1 MVVVVT
7 DHPEFKSIDLG
18 RLGSVMRRRVLVDG
32 RRVFDPYEA
41 YRCGFRYYGVGF
53 GRAWR
58 I

>member
-7 DHPEFKSIDLG
+7 DHPEFRGIDLE
-18 RLGSVMRRRVLVDG
+18 RLWAAMRRRVLVDG

-41 YRCGFRYYGVGF
+41 YRRGFRYYGIGF
-53 GRAWR
+53 GKAWR